1 MIYCAAREFMIAFVL
16 LWGMMGT
23 GVIMMVTWNKRSE
36 QFMVATML
44 MSMALSAYIAYY
56 NCRG

>member
-23 GVIMMVTWNKRSE
+23 GGNHADVNGSLCLHCILQLQGMR
-36 QFMVATML
+36 
-44 MSMALSAYIAYY
+44 
-56 NCRG
+56 